1 MTDTVKLFRRILLGT
16 LFIVFCHIGNAQEW
30 ELQGT
35 ELHVPLKAEAGE
47 IVAVSNEVIKEV
59 QVQITASSEVKKG
72 FLKYQYKEGDTYPL
86 RRAKSGYD
94 LYYDNKKL
102 IEGKYLGVGIN
113 EDDSEDII
121 SVLVSPEGD
130 LVKLKK
136 YKMNEQ
142 IIMTDFFRKC
152 NDCYTQELKYVGMQ
166 ENELLFT
173 YREIIGVLKKV
184 RFEGEFT
191 WSFAP
196 GQMIEY
202 KGLQVKMLKAT
213 NSSLE
218 YEIIQGFDAL
228 R

>member
-1 MTDTVKLFRRILLGT
+1 MAVTVTLFRRILLGT
-16 LFIVFCHIGNAQEW
+16 LFIVFCHIANAQQW

-59 QVQITASSEVKKG
+59 HVQITEGYEVKKG
-72 FLKYQYKEGDTYPL
+72 YMKYQYKEGDTYPL

-102 IEGKYLGVGIN
+102 VGGKYLGVGIH
-113 EDDSEDII
+113 EDDPEDII

-136 YKMNEQ
+136 YKMNDQ
-142 IIMTDFFRKC
+142 IMMTDFFRKC
-152 NDCYTQELKYVGMQ
+152 NDCYTQELTYVGMQ
-166 ENELLFT
+166 ENELIFT

-184 RFEGEFT
+184 RYEGEFT
-191 WSFAP
+191 WSFDP

-202 KGLQVKMLKAT
+202 KGLNVKMLNAT

-218 YEIIQGFDAL
+218 YEVIQGFDAL

>member
-1 MTDTVKLFRRILLGT
+1 MTVTIKLFRRILLST
-16 LFIVFCHIGNAQEW
+16 LLILFCHSGNAQQW

-59 QVQITASSEVKKG
+59 QVQITEDYEVKKG
-72 FLKYQYKEGDTYPL
+72 YMKYQYKEGDAYPL

-102 IEGKYLGVGIN
+102 IGGKYLGVGIN
-113 EDDSEDII
+113 EDDPEDII

-136 YKMNEQ
+136 FKMNDQ
-142 IIMTDFFRKC
+142 IMMIDFFRKC
-152 NDCYTQELKYVGMQ
+152 NDCYTQELTYVGMQ
-166 ENELLFT
+166 GNELLFT

-191 WSFAP
+191 WSFEP

-202 KGLQVKMLKAT
+202 KGLNVKMLKAS
-213 NSSLE
+213 NSTLE
-218 YEIIQGFDAL
+218 YEVIKGFDAL